1 MIKTYKGAITQLAD
15 DEVFV
20 YGANLQ
26 GWSGAG
32 AAGFASFNVAGNVW
46 KRFNYQDW
54 SDGTKGKWNV
64 KGVAEGPMQGLI
76 GKSYAIPTVTKAGAK
91 RSIPLEQIK
100 RSVEKFY
107 AFAAK
112 RPHLKFFVAQENKTG
127 LNGYRPWEMAE
138 VYSGN
143 IPENVYFEE
152 EFAGLLTKTNG

>member
-15 DEVFV
+15 DEVFLF
-20 YGANLQ
+20 GANCQ
-26 GWSGAG
+26 GFHGFG
-32 AAGFASFNVAGNVW
+32 AAGWATFNEAGNVW
-46 KRFNYQDW
+46 RKHKYDEQP
-54 SDGTKGKWNV
+54 DGTKGKWNV

-76 GKSYAIPTVTKAGAK
+76 GKSYAIPTVTRAGAK
-91 RSIPLEQIK
+91 RSIPLEEIK
-100 RSVEKFY
+100 QSVLKFY
-107 AFAAK
+107 IFAAK

-152 EFAGLLTKTNG
+152 DFAGLLTKT